1 MQFSSPISKPGDP
14 PPDSDPGSGKPVA
27 TRRPLA
33 LVVEDDIDAATVAE
47 HMLMALDY
55 RVQKAEDALQA
66 LTWLSDNRP
75 DVLLLDICLPTLD
88 GVAFT
93 KALRRTHGQEAMP
106 IIAASGIYKSGSR
119 QVEELRQLGV
129 RTFLAKPF
137 GLRAL
142 SAALDS
148 ELGSPVVAST
158 FERGGTRAALA
169 RLARGWEDIL
179 LIRCSED
186 NLCITGRRNAP
197 DVGAYVPIE
206 IPPEADIPSV
216 ALLARV
222 DQIAARG
229 PEWEA
234 TCAVH
239 AAQPRR
245 ALEQIRHRLLN

>member
-1 MQFSSPISKPGDP
+1 MQLSSPNSKPGDLP
-14 PPDSDPGSGKPVA
+14 PASDPGSNKPVA
-27 TRRPLA
+27 VRRPLA
-33 LVVEDDIDAATVAE
+33 LVVEDDLDAATVAE
-47 HMLMALDY
+47 HMLMTLDY

-66 LTWLSDNRP
+66 LTWLSDHRP
-75 DVLLLDICLPTLD
+75 DLILLDICLPTLD
-88 GVAFT
+88 GVAFA
-93 KALRRTHGQEAMP
+93 KVLRRTHGLETLP

-119 QVEELRQLGV
+119 QVDELRQLGV

-142 SAALDS
+142 RSALDS
-148 ELGSPVVAST
+148 ELSSPVVPST

-169 RLARGWEDIL
+169 RLAQGWEDVL

-186 NLCITGRRNAP
+186 SLCITGRRQAP

-206 IPPEADIPSV
+206 IPPEDDIPSV

-222 DQIAARG
+222 DRIAADG
-229 PEWEA
+229 PQWEA